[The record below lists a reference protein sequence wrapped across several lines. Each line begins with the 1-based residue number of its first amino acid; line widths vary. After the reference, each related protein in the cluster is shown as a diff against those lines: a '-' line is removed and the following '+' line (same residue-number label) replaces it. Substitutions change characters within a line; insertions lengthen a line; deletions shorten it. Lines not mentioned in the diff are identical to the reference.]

1 MKRRTLLGA
10 AAGIVATAGMARGQ
24 GTAPAPQ
31 KGGTLKLSAFGD
43 ITSFDP
49 MTGRSG
55 EDHMQLYPLYD
66 TLVDYDFDSLAARPG
81 LATAWNYTTPTTLVM
96 DLRSGVTFH
105 DGTPFDADAVKFNFD
120 RNRTHPRSN
129 IRADIAFV
137 DSVDATSPTQVTLHL
152 KQPDTALPLI
162 LADRAGMMVSPAAAK
177 KFGDDFDRNPV
188 GTGMMKFV
196 EWRDKDRTVY
206 TRNENYWKPNRPYLD
221 GMRYALIA
229 ELQTGLRSVITGE
242 NDFIHGLLPQQL
254 AVAKRA
260 GSLTTLVTPTLACQL
275 FFLNYGRG
283 PLADVRVRQ
292 ALNHAVDRSEYNK
305 ASALGLFEL
314 ADMLLPKEHWA
325 YDAALANMYP
335 HDPAKARQL
344 LADAGHPDGIELNML
359 TYSDQNSQQRAEI
372 LIEQL
377 KAANVRIKLTS
388 GSLPDITAA
397 IFSKKEGD
405 FLQSNWTGR
414 PDPTLSYTL
423 MFSKSG
429 YFNPSGLETP
439 GLEAALAASRATS
452 DQAARTLAFAGVQKI
467 VLDQA
472 LFVPLAFQSQI
483 VAHTAKVQ
491 GYRPTLLGKPRFDD
505 VFLVGGA

>member
-1 MKRRTLLGA
+1 M
-10 AAGIVATAGMARGQ
+10 
-24 GTAPAPQ
+24 
-31 KGGTLKLSAFGD
+31 
-43 ITSFDP
+43 
-49 MTGRSG
+49 
-55 EDHMQLYPLYD
+55 
-66 TLVDYDFDSLAARPG
+66 
-81 LATAWNYTTPTTLVM
+81 
-96 DLRSGVTFH
+96 
-105 DGTPFDADAVKFNFD
+105 DGTKFDADAVKFNFE
-120 RNRTHPRSN
+120 RNATHPRSN
-129 IRADIAFV
+129 IRADIASV
-137 DSVDATSPTQVTLHL
+137 DSVEVTSPTQVTLHL

-206 TRNENYWKPNRPYLD
+206 IRNENYWKPNRPYLD
-221 GMRYALIA
+221 GMRYALIP
-229 ELQTGLRSVITGE
+229 ELQTGLRSVTTGE

-260 GSLTTLVTPTLACQL
+260 SSLVTLVTPTLGCQL

-292 ALNHAVDRSEYNK
+292 ALNHAVDRAEFNK

-314 ADMLLPKEHWA
+314 AYMLLPKEHWA
-325 YDAALANMYP
+325 YDAALVDLYP

-359 TYSDQNSQQRAEI
+359 TYSDQSSQQRAEI

-377 KAANVRIKLTS
+377 KASNVRIKLTS

-397 IFSKKEGD
+397 TFSKKEGD

-439 GLEAALAASRATS
+439 GLEAALSASRATA
-452 DQAARTLAFAGVQKI
+452 DQAARARAFADVQKI

-505 VFLVGGA
+505 VYLVGGA